1 MKLKNLLIL
10 LAVIFYT
17 FLSTTLAAKTHVY
30 ILAGQSNMMGK
41 TQTHQLPSAYRQ
53 TPANV
58 KFYYQGRERK
68 LADDAY
74 FGPEVVFAHE
84 VSKAFPDDQHI
95 VIKYVASGSYIREW
109 ANEQPLYKGLIR
121 QFKLA
126 LPAQDNDKNALPN
139 VDSIIWMQGESDCR
153 STKLAQAY
161 GGRLN
166 QLIHGLRKDLA
177 SPHSLFIMGSVSP
190 QNVGFPAVDE
200 VRSQQKQVHQSV
212 VNTRL
217 VETQDLETFDNT
229 HFNTHGLMEL
239 GKRFAEAY
247 VQQYL
252 AKQ

>member
-1 MKLKNLLIL
+1 MTLKNSLAFLTLI
-10 LAVIFYT
+10 FCT
-17 FLSTTLAAKTHVY
+17 FLSTTLSAKTHVY

-53 TPANV
+53 TPANIT
-58 KFYYQGRERK
+58 FYYQGRERK

-95 VIKYVASGSYIREW
+95 IIKYVASGSYIHEW
-109 ANEQPLYKGLIR
+109 AKGQPLYKGLIR

-126 LPAQDNDKNALPN
+126 LPSQDNNTFPN
-139 VDSIIWMQGESDCR
+139 VDSVIWMQGESDCR
-153 STKLAQAY
+153 STELAQAY

-166 QLIHGLRKDLA
+166 QLIHDLRKDLA
-177 SPHSLFIMGSVSP
+177 SPHSLFIIGSVSP
-190 QNVGFPAVDE
+190 QNVGFPAVND
-200 VRSQQKQVHQSV
+200 VRLQQKRIHQSV

-217 VETQDLETFDNT
+217 IETKDLETFDNT
-229 HFNTHGLMEL
+229 HFNTNGLMEL

-252 AKQ
+252 TEK